1 MVEMLENDD
10 FDSFI
15 NARTLMILAKINEL
29 TFLD

>member
-15 NARTLMILAKINEL
+15 KARTILILEKIKEL
-29 TFLD
+29 SNLD